1 MTVTHADHDGT
12 PRADP
17 TASHDHA
24 GLGEPDGP
32 AHPTGESHA
41 ERLDRELDQLLGEL
55 RVALPGVQVLFA
67 FLLTV
72 PFSARFPELSPGARD
87 VYLGAVTLVGVASVL
102 LMAPTV
108 HHRLRFR
115 RRAKEAMIRTANR
128 LAIGGMVCLALGLG
142 AAVYVAAEAAFP
154 GTGLRWVGA
163 GLVGMSALVWFAVP
177 FTFRSHQ
184 PPDGP

>member
-1 MTVTHADHDGT
+1 MTVTRVDPQRLHRDDSSG
-12 PRADP
+12 P
-17 TASHDHA
+17 TAA
-24 GLGEPDGP
+24 GS
-32 AHPTGESHA
+32 PTGESHA

-72 PFSARFPELSPGARD
+72 PFSARFPELSTGARD

-128 LAIGGMVCLALGLG
+128 LAVGGMVCLALGLG

-163 GLVGMSALVWFAVP
+163 GLVGMSALVWFVVP